1 MVNMTKRPRQIT
13 LPISIVCVAIL
24 SFAIPA
30 PVAAAEDYPTR
41 PIRVIVPFAPGGGTD
56 MVARVIAPRLSERLG
71 GTSIIV
77 DNRGGAGA
85 VIGTAMVAKA
95 TPDGYTLLV
104 CDTAHTIQPVLQKLE
119 YDPVK
124 SFSLIASLV
133 TGDNMLVSPAS
144 LPAKTIQE
152 FIALAKQKPGQLV
165 AGTAGAGS
173 SGHLGLEL
181 FRVMAGIDLIMAHY
195 KGAGLATIDLLG
207 GTVHI
212 SSVTIQAAVPH
223 LKSGRLRA
231 LGVSGMKRSALLPEV
246 PTVSES
252 GLTGYLSVGWR
263 GLMGP
268 AGMPAPITDKLTREV
283 KAILTSD
290 DVKTHFLNN
299 AMEIDYRDPQEFAVF
314 IADEIKRW
322 SGVVRTANISLETQK

>member
-1 MVNMTKRPRQIT
+1 MSRNPRHT
-13 LPISIVCVAIL
+13 APPLGVVSVAIL
-24 SFAIPA
+24 LLGSSAA
-30 PVAAAEDYPTR
+30 GVAAENYPAR
-41 PIRVIVPFAPGGGTD
+41 PIRLIVPFAPGGGTD
-56 MVARVIAPRLSERLG
+56 MVARVIAPKLSERLG
-71 GTSIIV
+71 TSVVV

-85 VIGTAMVAKA
+85 IIGTGMVAKA

-133 TGDNMLVSPAS
+133 TGDSALVSPAS
-144 LPAKTIQE
+144 VPARTLQE

-165 AGTAGAGS
+165 AGTAGPGS
-173 SGHLGLEL
+173 SGHMALEL

-195 KGAGLATIDLLG
+195 KGAGAATIDLLG

-212 SSVTIQAAVPH
+212 SNVTIQAAVPH
-223 LKSGRLRA
+223 IKNGRIRA
-231 LGVSGMKRSALLPEV
+231 LGVSGLQRSTVLPDV
-246 PTVSES
+246 PTVSEA
-252 GLTGYLSVGWR
+252 GLPGYQSKGWR

-268 AGMPAPITDKLTREV
+268 AGMPAAVTARLTREV

-299 AMEIDYRDPQEFAVF
+299 AMEIDYRDPHEFAVF
-314 IADEIKRW
+314 IASEIKRW
-322 SGVVRTANISLETQK
+322 SGVVQKANISLQQQR

>member
-1 MVNMTKRPRQIT
+1 MIERVPQMVL
-13 LPISIVCVAIL
+13 LPGILSAAIL
-24 SFAIPA
+24 FFVSSA
-30 PVAAAEDYPTR
+30 PVSAAEDYPGR
-41 PIRVIVPFAPGGGTD
+41 PIRLIVPFAPGGGTD
-56 MVARVIAPRLSERLG
+56 MVARVIAPKLSERLG
-71 GTSIIV
+71 GTTVIV

-85 VIGTAMVAKA
+85 IIGTAIAAKA

-119 YDPVK
+119 YDPIK

-133 TGDNMLVSPAS
+133 NGDNMLVSPAS
-144 LPAKTIQE
+144 LPAKTVQE
-152 FIALAKQKPGQLV
+152 FVALAKQKPGQLV

-173 SGHLGLEL
+173 SGHMALEL

-195 KGAGLATIDLLG
+195 KGAGAATIDLLG

-212 SSVTIQAAVPH
+212 SNVTIQAAVPH

-231 LGVSGMKRSALLPEV
+231 LGVGGLKRSEILPDV

-252 GLTGYLSVGWR
+252 GLTGYLSTGWR
-263 GLMGP
+263 GLIGP
-268 AGMPAPITDKLTREV
+268 AGIPAQITARLTREV
-283 KAILTSD
+283 KAILNAD
-290 DVKTHFLNN
+290 DVKKLFLSN
-299 AMEIDYRDPQEFAVF
+299 AMEIDYRDPKEFAVF

-322 SGVVRTANISLETQK
+322 SDVVRKTNIRLEAQK